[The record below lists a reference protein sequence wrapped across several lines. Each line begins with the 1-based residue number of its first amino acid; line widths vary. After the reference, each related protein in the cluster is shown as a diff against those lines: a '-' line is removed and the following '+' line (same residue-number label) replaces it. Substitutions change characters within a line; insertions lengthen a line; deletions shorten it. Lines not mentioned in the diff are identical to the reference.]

1 MTRSKAPTL
10 LPQPAGPP
18 WWGSVMGTAILANL
32 ASLHGYSVPAWL
44 ILAIAWILLIAQSVG
59 FARRVHHD
67 RTVLTDALTI
77 PGEATGWG
85 MVSMGILAVGAAT
98 AQIIPDTWGIDAVL
112 WTIGTI
118 LGIAITP
125 WFCAKILTHR
135 AGQPVFAWGLPVVAP
150 MVSATGGANLSGH
163 VPPAFELPTLVVA
176 TGCFALTLTCALP
189 IFAYVYA
196 HGWPPINA
204 SVSAFIPLGVVGQS
218 TAAAHAL
225 SQHWERHGWHWT
237 DAADHYGI
245 IMACIASAPCPGPTP
260 ASSAACATTWRLRL
274 VGGPPPSPSARAAW
288 GPGRRAGPAS
298 ARSFSS
304 CLPSIGCGP
313 APAACWRAC
322 GTTSTATHSR
332 LRWHHSPPE
341 GLDLKPQSR
350 GRAAAR
356 GLPR

>member
-1 MTRSKAPTL
+1 MTRSNAPTL

-32 ASLHGYSVPAWL
+32 ASLHGYPAPAWL

-163 VPPAFELPTLVVA
+163 VPAAFELPTLVVA

-245 IMACIASAPCPGPTP
+245 IMACIGVCAVPWAYAS
-260 ASSAACATTWRLRL
+260 L
-274 VGGPPPSPSARAAW
+274 V
-288 GPGRRAGPAS
+288 
-298 ARSFSS
+298 
-304 CLPSIGCGP
+304 
-313 APAACWRAC
+313 
-322 GTTSTATHSR
+322 
-332 LRWHHSPPE
+332 
-341 GLDLKPQSR
+341 
-350 GRAAAR
+350 R
-356 GLPR
+356 GLRNHMAFTPGWWASTFPIGTCCLGSWAQGWTGVSQVFLLLLAINWLWAGSGSVLACVRHHQHSHA